1 MREAGGAQL
10 GPGAE
15 DVQPSRRPGAP
26 AGLAAPPLEGR
37 PPGTG
42 GPGALRAQ
50 GTGLAAPDPASLTYS
65 LQPRPCLLWLPLVP
79 EPLPPPWSLSLS
91 APCLVLAQGDA

>member
-37 PPGTG
+37 PPGAG